1 VTSAAAK
8 AARPYGAIY
17 ATGFALIAVLATLLW
32 AASRWYP
39 ALQTAWFDLCQ
50 TLVPRT
56 VMSTPATVVEIDER
70 SLAQFGQ
77 WPWPRSLLAKL
88 VSNIEAAQ
96 PAAIGLDIL
105 MPEPDRVSP
114 ESLLAAMR
122 EPDPVLVGRLR
133 SLPSGDIELA
143 QAIAAGPVVL
153 AMAATPEPTSRE
165 PLGPPFVI
173 VDRAASS
180 QRDGEPLTDI
190 PSYAGART
198 SIEVI
203 DRAAQGHGAISAGRS
218 DRVIRSLPLV
228 TRLGGRLVPSMPLEM
243 LRVALGATEIRVY
256 ARGSAVQTVAVGDFV
271 APAES
276 DGEMRI
282 YYSRHDPRRYVSAM
296 DVLDGHADASTL
308 SRKLVLIG
316 VSGLATVDYQNTPL
330 GERMSGSEIHAQV
343 LENLYDHTW
352 LRRPWWALWSEL
364 ALFSVLGLVLV
375 WATPRWRPASTAL
388 FATAAIILALVA
400 AFGAFLW
407 RRVMFDAAS
416 PAAALLVLFSV
427 LLVLTLSEAAR
438 QRRRLER
445 LVQGQREQAAY
456 ISGELEAAK
465 RIQAGYLPR
474 ADALAG
480 EARVEVAATMVPA
493 REVGGDLY
501 DFFKLDA
508 NRLFLL
514 VGDVAGKGL
523 SASMFMAVTK
533 ALYKSNA
540 LRAPNAAVAS
550 LMRIANDEISRDN
563 PEMFFVTVFAAILD
577 LQTGNLAYCN
587 AGHDRPYLVGP
598 DPEALARLEVS
609 AGPPLCTVEGFDYRD
624 AEQRLLPGQLVVLA
638 TDGVVDARNPQGE
651 RYGGSRLQRLLSN
664 LSEGDRTAHGAVAA
678 ISADVRMFAAGADA
692 ADDLT
697 LLAVR
702 WIGPR

>member
-8 AARPYGAIY
+8 AAQPYAAIY
-17 ATGFALIAVLATLLW
+17 ATGVALIAVLATLLW
-32 AASRWYP
+32 GASRWFP
-39 ALQTAWFDLCQ
+39 VLQNAWFDACQ
-50 TLVPRT
+50 RMAPRT
-56 VMSTPATVVEIDER
+56 IVSTPATMVAIDER
-70 SLAQFGQ
+70 SLAQLGQ
-77 WPWPRSLLAKL
+77 WPWPRSVLAKL

-96 PAAIGLDIL
+96 PAAIGVDIL
-105 MPEPDRVSP
+105 MAEPDRVSP
-114 ESLLAAMR
+114 ERLLAGIR
-122 EPDPVLVGRLR
+122 QRDPVLEERLR
-133 SLPSGDIELA
+133 SLPSGDTELA
-143 QAIAAGPVVL
+143 KAIAAGPVVL
-153 AMAATPEPTSRE
+153 GVAGTEEPTNGE

-173 VDRAASS
+173 ADRTGSA
-180 QRDGEPLTDI
+180 QPDGEPLADI
-190 PSYAGART
+190 PSHAGALT
-198 SIEVI
+198 SIDEI
-203 DRAAQGHGAISAGRS
+203 DRAARGHGAISAGRS
-218 DRVIRSLPLV
+218 DRVIRRLPLV
-228 TRLGGRLVPSMPLEM
+228 TRMGGRLLPGMELEM
-243 LRVALGATEIRVY
+243 LRVALGVNEIRIY
-256 ARGSAVQTVAVGDFV
+256 ARGSSVETIAVGDFV
-271 APAES
+271 VPAES

-282 YYSRHDPRRYVSAM
+282 YYSRHDPRRYVSAV
-296 DVLDGHADASTL
+296 DVLEGKVDPSVF

-316 VSGLATVDYQNTPL
+316 VSALATVDYQNTPL
-330 GERMSGSEIHAQV
+330 DERMTGSEIHAQV
-343 LENLYDHTW
+343 LENLYDQTW
-352 LRRPWWALWSEL
+352 LTRPQWALPLETALFVTL
-364 ALFSVLGLVLV
+364 ALGLV
-375 WATPRWRPASTAL
+375 WATPRWRPASAAL
-388 FATAAIILALVA
+388 FATGAIVLAFVL
-400 AFGAFLW
+400 AFTAFLW
-407 RRVMFDAAS
+407 RRMMFDAAS
-416 PAAALLVLFSV
+416 PSAALLVLFSV

-445 LVQGQREQAAY
+445 VVQGQREQAAY

-480 EARVEVAATMVPA
+480 ETRVEVASAMVPA

-540 LRAPNAAVAS
+540 LRAPNAPVAS
-550 LMRIANDEISRDN
+550 LMQIANDEISRDN

-577 LQTGNLAYCN
+577 LESGDMAYCN

-598 DPEALARLEVS
+598 DLAALARLEAS
-609 AGPPLCTVEGFDYRD
+609 AGPPLCTVEGFEYRD

-651 RYGGSRLQRLLSN
+651 RYGASRLGRLLST
-664 LSEGDRTAHGAVAA
+664 LSESDRTAHGVVAA
-678 ISADVRMFAAGADA
+678 ISADVRAFAAGADA

-697 LLAVR
+697 VLAMR